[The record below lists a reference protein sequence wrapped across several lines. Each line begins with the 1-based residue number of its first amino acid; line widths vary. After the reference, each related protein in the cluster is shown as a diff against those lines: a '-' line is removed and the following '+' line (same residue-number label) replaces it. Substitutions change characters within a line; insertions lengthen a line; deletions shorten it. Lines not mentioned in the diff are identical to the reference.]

1 MILSNKNKAFEPWI
15 SVKENHRSTRK
26 TVLHFAF
33 DYEVGLLLRRI
44 RRGFASFFSHEHNL
58 IEHSYNIL
66 TLSNNTV
73 GKISLFTLLL
83 HLTGSGSRK
92 ILQKQFCFMSKK
104 NSARHL
110 GLQFNLTPIFVR
122 SKRHLSIHLPN

>member
-1 MILSNKNKAFEPWI
+1 MDFSKREPQI
-15 SVKENHRSTRK
+15 HEENR
-26 TVLHFAF
+26 FAF
-33 DYEVGLLLRRI
+33 CVRLRSRTPTSQKSGGDLLR
-44 RRGFASFFSHEHNL
+44 FSHEHNL

-122 SKRHLSIHLPN
+122 SKRHLSIHLPNY